1 MLHGE
6 VLSVT
11 VPDVHLIYG
20 SDHALQVLAVGV
32 ARLILV
38 AEVDLIGG
46 FFGGQV
52 PLVGKVDWVLKMVL
66 VVSWSDL

>member
-1 MLHGE
+1 MIDGAN
-6 VLSVT
+6 
-11 VPDVHLIYG
+11 
-20 SDHALQVLAVGV
+20 HALQVLAVGL
-32 ARLILV
+32 AGLELV

-52 PLVGKVDWVLKMVL
+52 PLVGKVDWVLKVVL

>member
-1 MLHGE
+1 MIDGAN
-6 VLSVT
+6 
-11 VPDVHLIYG
+11 
-20 SDHALQVLAVGV
+20 HALQVLAVGL
-32 ARLILV
+32 AGLELV